1 MHPGPW
7 VITALLILAT
17 AFLVAAEFAA
27 VRVRSTA
34 LEALLPVDPRA
45 VDALEVHRNLGRHLS
60 SIQVGITLATIT
72 VGATGEDA
80 VVVLFHRWL
89 GGLPW
94 PRVGFLLGSLL
105 GLLLITT
112 VQVVLAELVPRSIAI
127 HQATAW
133 ALRTAR
139 PLLWWSRLVNPLTVV
154 LVWMAQGV
162 QKAIGIKTEE
172 LDQDH
177 LPSEEEFRRLME
189 RSHAGGALTLS
200 RKELIGNLF
209 DFSKRTIKEIT
220 IPRAQVVCF
229 DVGRPLEENLE
240 LARRVPHTRIPL
252 VAGDLDRVIGVVHLK
267 ELLWRLQDG
276 GNVDLRELARPPFL
290 VPEMRRIQ
298 DLLLDFQKQRQHLAL
313 VVNEHGGVDGLVTL
327 EDVLEELVGEIQDE
341 FDRETIQLR
350 KTRTGAWVAQGNVTL
365 EQLEDHLGLSLEA
378 EGGSIS
384 LGGYLQ
390 ERLGRVL
397 SVGDEVRI
405 KDWRVRVLS
414 MRGLAAGQFLLKPF
428 FDEAAMGG
436 MPASASTV
444 HVEDPHPHPGG
455 PDVHHNN
462 R

>member
-34 LEALLPVDPRA
+34 LEALVATDARA
-45 VDALEVHRNLGRHLS
+45 VDALEVHRHLGRHLS

-80 VVVLFHRWL
+80 VVVLFRKGL
-89 GGLPW
+89 GVIPW
-94 PRVGFLLGSLL
+94 PRVGFLLGTVL
-105 GLLLITT
+105 GLLTITT

-127 HQATAW
+127 RHATKW

-139 PLLWWSRLVNPLTVV
+139 PLLWWSKLVNPLTVV
-154 LVWMAQGV
+154 LVWMAQTV
-162 QKAIGIKTEE
+162 QNALGIRPGEE
-172 LDQDH
+172 DQDR
-177 LPSEEEFRRLME
+177 LPSEEEFRRLLE
-189 RSHAGGALTLS
+189 RSHAGGALALS

-220 IPRAQVVCF
+220 IPRARVVCF
-229 DVGRPLEENLE
+229 DVSNTLEENLE
-240 LARRVPHTRIPL
+240 LARKAPHTRIPL

-267 ELLWRLQDG
+267 ELLWRIQEG
-276 GNVDLRELARPPFL
+276 REIDLRELARPPFL

-298 DLLLDFQKQRQHLAL
+298 DLLLDFQLRRQHLAL

-365 EQLEDHLGLSLEA
+365 EQLEDHLGLTLEA

-390 ERLGRVL
+390 ECLGRVL
-397 SVGDEVRI
+397 QVGDEVRI
-405 KDWRVRVLS
+405 QDWRVRVLS

-428 FDEAAMGG
+428 LRADPPGEAR
-436 MPASASTV
+436 P
-444 HVEDPHPHPGG
+444 
-455 PDVHHNN
+455 
-462 R
+462 